1 MSGNTVPMT
10 RLIPARNRHRVHLRR
25 PAQDRRPGA
34 ITEQTMTASN
44 TSEDDGQERTD
55 ELREKIASMIAS
67 RAAPISE
74 DFHTK
79 ALAVEARAYDDE
91 LESPQEVAEMISEVH
106 KEIEALDEMAQAALV
121 HED

>member
-1 MSGNTVPMT
+1 MSGNTLPMT
-10 RLIPARNRHRVHLRR
+10 RLIPARNRPRARLKR
-25 PAQDRRPGA
+25 PALYPPARCHHG
-34 ITEQTMTASN
+34 ETMTASN
-44 TSEDDGQERTD
+44 TTDDDGQERTD

-91 LESPQEVAEMISEVH
+91 LESPQEVAEMISEAR
-106 KEIEALDEMAQAALV
+106 KEIEALDEIAQSVLC
-121 HED
+121 ED